1 MVVRIERA
9 CRAVGRRAV
18 SAYPWTSR
26 PLRHARSLYA
36 GARLKTVAL
45 RSYLSSGAPI
55 DPFRVDRIPPSAVER
70 TAEFFDAEPK
80 YRRAG
85 RVVGGNWDRHPE
97 RFTDRTLYRSFR
109 AHFEDQVP
117 WEETAFYAEILDR
130 IRAGE
135 DWWGCTSRAEF
146 EDRCAELDAL
156 YESIARNGVL
166 SQAEL
171 LGSDGPEPARKDR
184 PNGLAR
190 RIEDDIA
197 VHVGRDGEFLFC
209 DGRNRLAIAK
219 LLDVDSIPVRI
230 LVRHEGW
237 QSFRDD
243 VATGRVGPGQHA
255 EHPDIL
261 PLLD

>member
-1 MVVRIERA
+1 MSARIERA
-9 CRAVGRRAV
+9 VRALGRRTI
-18 SAYPWTSR
+18 SAYPWTAR
-26 PLRHARSLYA
+26 PLGHARSVYA
-36 GARLKTVAL
+36 GAYLAWVRG
-45 RSYLSSGAPI
+45 RSYLSYDAPI
-55 DPFRVDRIPPSAVER
+55 DPFRVDRIPPSAIER
-70 TAEFFDAEPK
+70 TAEFFDDAPK

-109 AHFEDQVP
+109 AHFEDGVP
-117 WEETAFYAEILDR
+117 WEETRFFAEILDR
-130 IRAGE
+130 MEDGE
-135 DWWGCTSRAEF
+135 RWWGCRCRADF
-146 EDRCAELDAL
+146 ERRCAELDEL
-156 YESIARNGVL
+156 YENIARNGVR

-219 LLDVDSIPVRI
+219 LLDVQSVPVRI
-230 LVRHEGW
+230 MVRHEGW

-243 VATGRVGPGQHA
+243 VAAGRVEPGQHA
-255 EHPDIL
+255 DHPDIR
-261 PLLD
+261 PLLG

>member
-1 MVVRIERA
+1 MSVSIERA
-9 CRAVGRRAV
+9 VRALGRRTV

-26 PLRHARSLYA
+26 PLRHARSIYA
-36 GARLKTVAL
+36 GTYLTAVKL
-45 RSYLSSGAPI
+45 RSYLSDDAPI

-70 TAEFFDAEPK
+70 TAEFFDDEPK

-85 RVVGGNWDRHPE
+85 QVVGGNWDRHPE

-109 AHFEDQVP
+109 AHFQEGVP
-117 WEETAFYAEILDR
+117 WEETAFFAETLEEIGGG
-130 IRAGE
+130 ASK
-135 DWWGCTSRAEF
+135 WGCTCRADLEQ
-146 EDRCAELDAL
+146 RCADLDRL
-156 YESIARNGVL
+156 YANIASNGVR

-171 LGSDGPEPARKDR
+171 LGADGMEPARKDR

-197 VHVGRDGEFLFC
+197 VHVGRDGGFLFC

-219 LLDVDSIPVRI
+219 LLDVESIPVRI
-230 LVRHEGW
+230 MVRHEGW

-243 VATGRVGPGQHA
+243 VAAGRVAPGRHA
-255 EHPDIL
+255 DHPDIR